1 MARILALLLTTL
13 ILLQTFSR
21 ELVVVDYQM
30 HKERITRLFCLNKD
44 KPRLQCN
51 GKCHLA
57 KKLRKAAASDSKAP
71 ASGFAKVKYDAVL
84 PFRALVP
91 TPAALPPLPVQF
103 GRTLAAPYC
112 FTPTHGIFHPPSY
125 QA

>member
-1 MARILALLLTTL
+1 MARILAYLLTTL

-21 ELVVVDYQM
+21 ELVVVDYQL
-30 HKERITRLFCLNKD
+30 HKERITQLFCVNKD

-57 KKLRKAAASDSKAP
+57 KKLRKASAADSKAP

-84 PFRALVP
+84 PLRALLQEP
-91 TPAALPPLPVQF
+91 RFAGLPVRQF
-103 GRTLAAPYC
+103 GRQAAVPYS
-112 FTPTHGIFHPPSY
+112 FSPAHSIFHPPSF